1 MPLTII
7 LGEDTFSLKN
17 KAHQLVH
24 EAHVDDFS
32 TATYDVSES
41 PLDDALSDALTVPF
55 MSDIKAVIIRHA
67 NFFSDAKEAALY
79 KESSMFEQLTQVN
92 LDHVVLIFLVEGKKL
107 LDKPAL
113 LKSVSDRATVI
124 KLEPKKPEDLKAWI
138 DRQLAKAELKLSPS
152 AKDLLFERTTHDAE
166 VAYQEIKKLLLYT
179 YDSKQIDTE
188 TLEHLITPV
197 LDEDVFKIISKML
210 EGQKEKAFKTIEDL
224 LKAKI
229 DALSIL
235 NALIH
240 KFRELALTQAYLRE
254 KVSKDELASTLK
266 VSPGRAYYMIKNA
279 QSIPKAHV
287 EQELSRLSRYDQ
299 YIKTGHMDKN
309 LALELF
315 VLGH

>member
-113 LKSVSDRATVI
+113 LKSISDRATVI

>member
-32 TATYDVSES
+32 TAMYDVSET
-41 PLDDALSDALTVPF
+41 PLDEALNDALTMPF
-55 MSDIKAVIIRHA
+55 MSDLKAVIIRHA
-67 NFFSDAKEAALY
+67 NFFSDAKEAAVY
-79 KESSMFEQLTQVN
+79 KESSMFESLATVN
-92 LDHVVLIFLVEGKKL
+92 LDHVLLIFLVEGKKC

-113 LKSVSDRATVI
+113 LKSIVEKASVI

-138 DRQLAKAELKLSPS
+138 DRQLAKADIKLSPA
-152 AKDLLFERTTHDAE
+152 AKDLLYERTTHDAE

-179 YDSKQIDTE
+179 YESKSIDIE

-197 LDEDVFKIISKML
+197 LDEDVFNIINKML

-229 DALSIL
+229 DALGIL
-235 NALIH
+235 TALIH
-240 KFRELALTQAYLRE
+240 KFRELALTQAYLKE

-279 QSIPKAHV
+279 QTIPRAHV
-287 EQELSRLSRYDQ
+287 EQELSRLAKYDT

>member
-24 EAHVDDFS
+24 DAHVDDFS